1 MPITWASSCWEEA
14 APGARSGAGSQYR
27 GMRGGG
33 DGGRMLQAG
42 EHMQEWSVGWEMCG
56 FQSRERT
63 VNRVDFFQGRV

>member
-1 MPITWASSCWEEA
+1 
-14 APGARSGAGSQYR
+14 
-27 GMRGGG
+27 
-33 DGGRMLQAG
+33 MLQAG